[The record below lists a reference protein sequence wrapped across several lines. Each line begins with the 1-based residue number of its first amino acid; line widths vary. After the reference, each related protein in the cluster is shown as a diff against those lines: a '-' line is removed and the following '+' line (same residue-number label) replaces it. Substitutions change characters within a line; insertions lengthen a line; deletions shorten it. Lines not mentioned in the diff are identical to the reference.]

1 MQDYYN
7 LLGVTP
13 TSTDDEIKSAYK
25 KLAKQYHPDLGGD
38 SEKFKQINEAYD
50 GIKTADKRNQYNM
63 RQQFGGSQPSG
74 GFSDFQDF
82 NVDINDIFGQ
92 VFRNGPFTFSTGFN
106 RRRELKNKDLRLMLH
121 VSLDSTLSA
130 HTVNLS
136 YSNLN
141 SQPLH
146 SEITLPAGIDTG
158 SKLKFDNLGDNTQ
171 TDLTRGD
178 LYVHITV
185 QEHPVFSREGD
196 NLRMAITINCFDA
209 ILGTEKIV
217 DTLDGKK
224 FNVKVPAGTQAGT
237 VLSLSGQGV
246 PNIRSGVRGNL
257 LITVNVLIPTN
268 LSADDLGVV
277 RGLSLVAK

>member
-1 MQDYYN
+1 MQDYFN
-7 LLGVTP
+7 ILGVTP

-25 KLAKQYHPDLGGD
+25 TLAKQYHPDLGGD

-63 RQQFGGSQPSG
+63 RQQSVNGSSG
-74 GFSDFQDF
+74 GFSEF
-82 NVDINDIFGQ
+82 NVDMNDLFGQ

-121 VSLDSTLSA
+121 VSLESTLNA
-130 HTVNLS
+130 HAVNLS

-146 SEITLPAGIDTG
+146 SEITLPAGIDNG

-185 QEHPVFSREGD
+185 VDNPIFSREGD
-196 NLRMAITINCFDA
+196 NLRMAVTINCFDA
-209 ILGTEKIV
+209 ILGTEKLVNTI
-217 DTLDGKK
+217 DGKK

-237 VLSLSGQGV
+237 VLSLAGQGV
-246 PNIRSGVRGNL
+246 PNIRSGTRGNL
-257 LITVNVLIPTN
+257 LVTVNVLIPTN
-268 LSADDLGVV
+268 LSTEDLGIV

>member
-7 LLGVTP
+7 ILGVAP
-13 TSTDDEIKSAYK
+13 SSTDDEIKSAYK

-63 RQQFGGSQPSG
+63 RQQSGNQPSG
-74 GFSDFQDF
+74 GFSDFNEF
-82 NVDINDIFGQ
+82 NVDMNDIFGQ
-92 VFRNGPFTFSTGFN
+92 VFRNGPFTFSAGFN

-121 VSLDSTLSA
+121 VSLESTLNA

-146 SEITLPAGIDTG
+146 SEITLPAGIDNG

-185 QEHPVFSREGD
+185 VDHPGFSREGD
-196 NLRMAITINCFDA
+196 NLRMAVTINCFDA
-209 ILGTEKIV
+209 ILGTEKLV
-217 DTLDGKK
+217 DTIDGKK
-224 FNVKVPAGTQAGT
+224 FNVKVPAGTQTGT
-237 VLSLSGQGV
+237 VLSLAGQGV
-246 PNIRSGVRGNL
+246 PNIRSGTRGNL

-268 LSADDLGVV
+268 LSTEDLGIV